1 MRDRRFTSKERRQEI
16 LEVALEIIFFQS
28 FYHLTIKNIAQKIR
42 LTEAAIYRHF
52 NSKKE
57 IIDCL
62 VDLVFEKNKIEDQGG
77 HPAILLG
84 NIIQKRIQE
93 FKNNP
98 KITAITFQEEI
109 FSAYPDIR
117 DRFQKHWQSNEEIIK
132 KIVLRGQREGIFH
145 QDVDPNSFV
154 LIYMGSIRMI
164 VYKWKRD
171 NFSDEIE
178 IITANVIRGLLK
190 ILLNEEISDIF
201 SS

>member
-1 MRDRRFTSKERRQEI
+1 MGDRRFTSKERRQEI
-16 LEVALEIIFFQS
+16 LEVALEIIFYQG

-52 NSKKE
+52 NNKKE

-62 VDLVFEKNKIEDQGG
+62 VDLVFEKNQIEDQGG

-84 NIIQKRIQE
+84 NIIHQRIQE

-132 KIVLRGQREGIFH
+132 QIVLRGQREGIFH

-201 SS
+201 

>member
-1 MRDRRFTSKERRQEI
+1 MGDRRLTSKERRQEI
-16 LEVALEIIFFQS
+16 LEAALEIIFFQG

-52 NSKKE
+52 NNKKE

-62 VDLVFEKNKIEDQGG
+62 VDLVFEKNQIEDQGG
-77 HPAILLG
+77 HPAILLK
-84 NIIQKRIQE
+84 NIIHQRIQE

-154 LIYMGSIRMI
+154 LIYLGSIRMI

-178 IITANVIRGLLK
+178 IMTANVIRGLLK
-190 ILLNEEISDIF
+190 ILLNEEICDIF
-201 SS
+201 